1 MLVAIIYTGKD
12 VSEDKEK
19 RSLQLFGNWQR
30 PAGYE
35 EKAHYAMADG
45 SGGIVIAEASSDAVL
60 LEAMS
65 PWGPFFD
72 FKVVPIVAIADAVPI
87 LQRVYAWRDSVS

>member
-1 MLVAIIYTGKD
+1 MLVAIIYTSKD

-19 RSLQLFGNWQR
+19 RSLQLFGSWQR

-35 EKAHYAMADG
+35 EKAQYAMADG
-45 SGGIVIAEASSDAVL
+45 SGSIAIVEVSNNAALV
-60 LEAMS
+60 EAMA

-72 FKVVPIVAIADAVPI
+72 LKVVPIVEIGEAVPI
-87 LQRVYAWRDSVS
+87 LERVYAWRDSVR

>member
-45 SGGIVIAEASSDAVL
+45 SGGIAIVEISSNAVL
-60 LEAMS
+60 AEAMS

-72 FKVVPIVAIADAVPI
+72 FKVVPIVEIAEAVPI
-87 LQRVYAWRDSVS
+87 LQRVYAWRDSVK

>member
-1 MLVAIIYTGKD
+1 MLFAIIYTAKD

-19 RSLQLFGNWQR
+19 RSLKMFGSWQR

-35 EKAHYAMADG
+35 EKAQYAMADG
-45 SGGIVIAEASSDAVL
+45 SGGIAIVEISSSAVLAEAMA
-60 LEAMS
+60 
-65 PWGPFFD
+65 PWGPYFD
-72 FKVVPIVAIADAVPI
+72 FKVVPIVEIADAVPM